1 MHLFNN
7 SSETLLLAP
16 PTISAHAPPRR
27 QQDHNSVHALNLRVH
42 RALPRVPHVPTTS
55 RSTCTHETTCSAHTT
70 RTTPCNDDHILVHMQ
85 RHTRSTSAHAPPTHR
100 QQHQRHCRL
109 HTLTTFCTNISSP
122 SSPVL
127 SRQDP
132 IESYLD
138 YQYMRDLDALN
149 QDHHR
154 VSMGPCASSSP
165 MHLRLVTLP
174 SVKRRRAADTGIHRP
189 PQQERRPATPTRRTQ
204 HGQRLSLIT
213 PP

>member
-16 PTISAHAPPRR
+16 IRR
-27 QQDHNSVHALNLRVH
+27 HNSVHALNLRVH

-109 HTLTTFCTNISSP
+109 HTLTTLCTNISSP

-127 SRQDP
+127 SHQDS

-138 YQYMRDLDALN
+138 YQYMRDLDALHQLAAQTCQRN
-149 QDHHR
+149 KLMGIITHAPPPRHVTFCKTTTRRGHR
-154 VSMGPCASSSP
+154 NS
-165 MHLRLVTLP
+165 
-174 SVKRRRAADTGIHRP
+174 RP
-189 PQQERRPATPTRRTQ
+189 PQQERRPAKPTRRTQ